1 MLIKLISEK
10 ELPKKGETVKVY
22 ECLGYQIKEITN
34 NKWNFITL
42 SIESEKKYNPSIIV
56 KEDLDDGK
64 ILEFKIQ
71 TTSYGSLEP
80 NKIEKIVE
88 GYQTALKVVKGLE
101 KKYL

>member
-1 MLIKLISEK
+1 MFKLILEK
-10 ELPKKGETVKVY
+10 ELPKKEETVKVY
-22 ECLGYQIKEITN
+22 ECLGYQIKEVTN

-42 SIESEKKYNPSIIV
+42 SIESDKKYNPNIVV

-71 TTSYGSLEP
+71 TTSYGSLES
-80 NKIEKIVE
+80 NKIEKIIE
-88 GYQTALKVVKGLE
+88 GYQTALKVVKELE